1 MTKKL
6 SRIATHIILII
17 LAFSAIFPL
26 YWMIVSSLKNGSD
39 IFGYDLIAANPTFDN
54 YAAAFTT
61 VPLLKMMF
69 NSVVVSLGTA
79 LIQLAV
85 AVLFA
90 YAFTRWNFKGKTIVY
105 GVLSVTWLIPV
116 QAIMI
121 PNYVEIINMGMNNTL
136 IAMIL
141 PHCCSVFANISMY
154 QNFNSMPKALID
166 AARMDGSSELQILKD
181 IVIPNKK
188 SSIASLVI
196 VLLITA
202 WNDYLWPTLIARTD
216 DIKPIQ
222 IGLKSFTGTDT
233 NMWGA
238 SMAAATIST
247 IPILIVYVFMS
258 GRIINSFMK
267 GGIK

>member
-61 VPLLKMMF
+61 VPLLKRMF

-105 GVLSVTWLIPV
+105 GVLSVT
-116 QAIMI
+116 
-121 PNYVEIINMGMNNTL
+121 
-136 IAMIL
+136 
-141 PHCCSVFANISMY
+141 CSFLFRLS
-154 QNFNSMPKALID
+154 
-166 AARMDGSSELQILKD
+166 
-181 IVIPNKK
+181 
-188 SSIASLVI
+188 
-196 VLLITA
+196 
-202 WNDYLWPTLIARTD
+202 
-216 DIKPIQ
+216 
-222 IGLKSFTGTDT
+222 
-233 NMWGA
+233 
-238 SMAAATIST
+238 
-247 IPILIVYVFMS
+247 
-258 GRIINSFMK
+258 
-267 GGIK
+267 